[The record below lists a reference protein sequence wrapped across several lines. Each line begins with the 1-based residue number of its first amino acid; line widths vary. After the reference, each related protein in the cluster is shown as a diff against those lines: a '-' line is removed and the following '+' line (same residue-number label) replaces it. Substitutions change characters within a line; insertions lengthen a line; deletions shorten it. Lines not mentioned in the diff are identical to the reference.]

1 MESDINLTDG
11 FAGAKLNLVN
21 PETGEG
27 VVVNVSPSVMSQIED
42 VFGEDVYDSIGD
54 KI

>member
-1 MESDINLTDG
+1 MESDINLTGG

-42 VFGEDVYDSIGD
+42 VFWGGCVRLIGD